1 MSRRTL
7 TTFLMLAPAVGVL
20 LVLYAGSLV
29 TALLQSFGYAPL
41 YGLREWTLEP
51 YTDLFSSSTFW
62 RSLGLTFYYALV
74 PTLISLVGGTYLAL
88 LLRRNFRFKRF
99 FSLVYKLP
107 LVVPYVVGVALTVLL
122 WSNGG
127 LVARGLYA
135 LGLIET
141 TRDFARILYSQAG
154 LGIMLVYIWKQ
165 LPFATVIILSTLT
178 GLDDDLP
185 RAARTLGANASQTF
199 WRVTLPQLLPGI
211 VAASLILF
219 AYNFGAFEVPFLL
232 GAGSPNTLP
241 VEAWRAFDDAD
252 YSRRLSAMAIVMLV
266 SGVSSLFL
274 GVYLWLYRRY
284 GLQGSL

>member
-1 MSRRTL
+1 MTRRSL
-7 TTFLMLAPAVGVL
+7 TTFLMVAPAVGVL
-20 LVLYAGSLV
+20 LLLYAGGLI

-41 YGLREWTLEP
+41 YGLTDWTLAP
-51 YTDLFSSSTFW
+51 YRGLFSSPSFW
-62 RSLGLTFYYALV
+62 RSFGLTFYYALV
-74 PTLISLVGGTYLAL
+74 PTLLSLAGGTYLAL
-88 LLRRNFRFKRF
+88 LLRRSFKFKRF

-107 LVVPYVVGVALTVLL
+107 LVVPYIVGVALTVLL

-127 LVARGLYA
+127 LVARFLHA
-135 LGLIET
+135 LGFIET
-141 TRDFARILYSQAG
+141 TRDFPRVLYSHAG
-154 LGIMLVYIWKQ
+154 LGIMLVYVWKQ

-185 RAARTLGANASQTF
+185 RAARTLGATARQAF

-232 GAGSPNTLP
+232 GAGFPSTLP

-252 YSRRLSAMAIVMLV
+252 YSRRLSAMAIVMLLSAV
-266 SGVSSLFL
+266 SAVVL

-284 GLQGSL
+284 GLQGR